1 MPQPRIARCDHP
13 SKSAASFVGVHG
25 GVPMGMLRLTRVRM
39 QGIYTMSEVA
49 MATLRAKIRGQQYG
63 ITPPPDHFGMP
74 NVYRSRTTD
83 RTEAVFASPRAD
95 ALRLAARC
103 SMLTG
108 VGSPQ
113 DGASRLPEG
122 FQAPEQV
129 SKGMKRAAETAGT
142 TVRGGS
148 GPIVSPSDAKRVR
161 RPRTLPRTCSVWRT
175 WPTNS
180 QAWWSHLPGAE

>member
-113 DGASRLPEG
+113 DGAATRHHAGAQGRAGFRRRPSRWPARVA
-122 FQAPEQV
+122 QAPW
-129 SKGMKRAAETAGT
+129 
-142 TVRGGS
+142 
-148 GPIVSPSDAKRVR
+148 PVR
-161 RPRTLPRTCSVWRT
+161 R
-175 WPTNS
+175 
-180 QAWWSHLPGAE
+180 